1 MNFEYETPRL
11 HLRILNGTLQNA
23 RQVLD
28 FYKRNRSVLEKYE
41 PLHPR
46 NFYTEKYHMT
56 LLNCEY
62 QMFLHVTNIR
72 FWIYDKQNPHT
83 IIGTVC
89 FYNFARSIFQH
100 CDIGYKLDERYW
112 HQGYAKEALSFLI
125 ARVFKELNM
134 HRIQAYVMTD
144 NINSIH
150 LLESLGFQ
158 KEGLCRQSA
167 KIQDKWTDHLLY
179 SLINEI

>member
-11 HLRILNGTLQNA
+11 YLRILNATPHNA

-28 FYKRNRSVLEKYE
+28 FYSRNRDVFEKYE
-41 PLHPR
+41 PLYPN
-46 NFYTEKYHMT
+46 NFYTGKYHMT

-62 QMFLHVTNIR
+62 QMFLHMTSLR
-72 FWIYDKQNPHT
+72 YWIFNKQNPDR

-89 FYNFARSIFQH
+89 FYNLARSIYQH
-100 CDIGYKLDERYW
+100 CDIGYKLDKQYW
-112 HQGYAKEALSFLI
+112 HQGYAKEALFYAISHIF
-125 ARVFKELNM
+125 RELHM
-134 HRIQAYVMTD
+134 HRIQAYVMPE
-144 NINSIH
+144 NKNSIY

-158 KEGLCRQSA
+158 KEGLCRQNA

-179 SLINEI
+179 ALIGSN